1 VGAATVSTSGA
12 LASLAVLHVL
22 WGRGSSFPYRTRDE
36 LADAV
41 VGGRGVPPP
50 AACFAV
56 AGALAT
62 GAALVADVAPVPREA
77 RRTALLGMAGLLG
90 TRSVLGFAG
99 RTAVVS
105 PDSTSETFVR
115 LDRRYFAPL
124 CLALAVGSLVARGR
138 SGSKGS

>member
-1 VGAATVSTSGA
+1 MGATSISTGGA

-22 WGRGSSFPYRTRDE
+22 WGQGSSFPYRTRDE

-41 VGGRGVPPP
+41 VGGRVVPPP

-56 AGALAT
+56 AGALAI
-62 GAALVADVAPVPREA
+62 GAALVADVAPVPRGA
-77 RRTALLGMAGLLG
+77 RRAALLGMAGILG

-105 PDSTSETFVR
+105 PGSTSETFVR

-124 CLALAVGSLVARGR
+124 CLALALGSLAARGPAP
-138 SGSKGS
+138 SGS